1 MPPFESLEA
10 DRVAPER
17 CSPLARGAA
26 RTVPWEVRRAC
37 ESIDS
42 EAGGHARSFASQRC
56 VVSPDSL
63 ERRSSGSARDRLQR
77 LLCPSNGRRDRVGG
91 PSWSARPCRARPN
104 VPLASRSG
112 RKSDAR
118 CVHGGGQAAAA
129 SFSFALPR
137 LRRARQGP
145 LRRGASR
152 NSEGQELASAARAQ
166 PTIATI
172 TATIVDIASPAQ
184 QRGDRVSPPR
194 RGPRGRSGRVAQQTF
209 VFARRD
215 RRPCGRGYYA
225 SLPPA
230 SQLMGRYGDICLTRN
245 ITTAVTPK

>member
-56 VVSPDSL
+56 VVSPDSV

-91 PSWSARPCRARPN
+91 
-104 VPLASRSG
+104 
-112 RKSDAR
+112 
-118 CVHGGGQAAAA
+118 
-129 SFSFALPR
+129 
-137 LRRARQGP
+137 
-145 LRRGASR
+145 RRGARGHAELARTFHSR
-152 NSEGQELASAARAQ
+152 RGRGASPTLVACTAAVKLLPRVSLSRSPGCGVPGKDLSVAAQAVIARVRSWRQRRELSRRSRRSQPPSSTLPASAAARRPRLAA
-166 PTIATI
+166 ATR
-172 TATIVDIASPAQ
+172 SPCSE
-184 QRGDRVSPPR
+184 RSR
-194 RGPRGRSGRVAQQTF
+194 RSADVL
-209 VFARRD
+209 VFERRD